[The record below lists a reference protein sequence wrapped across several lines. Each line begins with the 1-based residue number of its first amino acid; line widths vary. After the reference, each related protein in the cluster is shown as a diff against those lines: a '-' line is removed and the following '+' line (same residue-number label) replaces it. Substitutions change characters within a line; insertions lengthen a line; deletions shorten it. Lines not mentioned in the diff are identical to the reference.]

1 MLDDEAIFPSKVGA
15 PFPRTFHA
23 TIRSI
28 VRRLFRVYAHL
39 YNVRRNLATALTRS
53 QSHFAVLCALSLE
66 AHINTSYRA
75 FAGAACRAHRAQV
88 TSCSL

>member
-15 PFPRTFHA
+15 PFPRTFHQ

-39 YNVRRNLATALTRS
+39 YNVRPARFAL
-53 QSHFAVLCALSLE
+53 C
-66 AHINTSYRA
+66 
-75 FAGAACRAHRAQV
+75 
-88 TSCSL
+88 